1 MSKADVVFV
10 ILCAGATLYATFG
23 GADFGAGMWQLL
35 AIRSPAELRSRIDA
49 RVTRSLGPVWEA
61 NHVWLIFAL
70 VVLWSAFPGA
80 FGPIMEALYVPLA
93 LAAVG
98 IVLRGSGFAFGHVF
112 TGRAGRR
119 SADVFAVSSLIT
131 PFFMGCAV
139 GAIAAGD
146 VSAHGGAP
154 GALDWVGPLPLVV
167 GALFVASCAYIAA
180 VFLLDDCR
188 RAGEEELAA
197 HFKRRSIL
205 AAVVAGVLAAAGIV
219 VLRADARYV
228 FDGLVSEGLPFVIAS
243 ALLGAVTIAGLLK
256 GWSRTLRPLAIGTF
270 VMVIAG
276 YAVAQYPYVLPTS
289 LTVEDA
295 AGVDATL
302 TAVIVVFCVALVTVV
317 PALVL
322 LYRLAQKQALE

>member
-35 AIRSPAELRSRIDA
+35 AIRSPAEQRARIDA
-49 RVTRSLGPVWEA
+49 RVSRSLGPVWEA

-80 FGPIMEALYVPLA
+80 FGPIMETLYVPLA

-112 TGRAGRR
+112 TGRAGQR
-119 SADVFAVSSLIT
+119 SADVFAISSLIT
-131 PFFMGCAV
+131 PFFMGCVV

-146 VSAHGGAP
+146 VKAGGGTP
-154 GALDWVGPLPLVV
+154 GALDWVGPLPLLV
-167 GALFVASCAYIAA
+167 GVLFVASCAYIAA

-188 RAGEEELAA
+188 RAGDEELAA
-197 HFKRRSIL
+197 YFKRRSIV
-205 AAVVAGVLAAAGIV
+205 AAVVAGVIAAIGLV
-219 VLRADARYV
+219 VLRADGRYD
-228 FDGLVSEGLPFVIAS
+228 FDHLTSEGLPFVIAS
-243 ALLGAVTIAGLLK
+243 GILGTVTIAGLLK
-256 GWSRTLRPLAIGTF
+256 GWSRALRPLAIATF

-276 YAVAQYPYVLPTS
+276 YAVAQYPYMLPTT

-302 TAVIVVFCVALVTVV
+302 TAVIVVFGVALVTVL
-317 PALVL
+317 PSLVL

>member
-10 ILCAGATLYATFG
+10 ILCLGTTLYATFA
-23 GADFGAGMWQLL
+23 GADFGAGIWQLL
-35 AIRSPAELRSRIDA
+35 GPRSPAAQRERIDA
-49 RVTRSLGPVWEA
+49 RIARSLGPVWEA
-61 NHVWLIFAL
+61 NHVWLIFVL
-70 VVLWSAFPGA
+70 VVLWTAFPDGFA
-80 FGPIMEALYVPLA
+80 PIMETLYVPLA
-93 LAAVG
+93 LAAIG

-112 TGRAGRR
+112 SDRGGRISGR
-119 SADVFAVSSLIT
+119 VFAAASLIT

-146 VSAHGGAP
+146 VVAGGS
-154 GALDWVGPLPLVV
+154 GDALGWIGPLPLLV

-188 RAGEEELAA
+188 RAGDEALAD
-197 HFKRRSIL
+197 HFKGRAII
-205 AAVVAGVLAAAGIV
+205 AAIVAGALAVAGLV

-228 FDGLVSEGLPFVIAS
+228 FDGLVSEGLPLVLAS
-243 ALLGAVTIAGLLK
+243 LILGAVTLAGLLR
-256 GWSRTLRPLAIGTF
+256 GWSRALRPLAIGTF

-276 YAVAQYPYVLPTS
+276 YAVAQYPYLLPTT
-289 LTVEDA
+289 LTVEDG

-302 TAVIVVFCVALVTVV
+302 TAVIIVFGVALVTVI
-317 PALVL
+317 PSLVL